1 MADERR
7 PLRLGFLASHGGTNM
22 QAIMDACMD
31 GRLAATPCVVISN
44 NSASEA
50 LKRARRE
57 LVPAYHLSQTT
68 HPSADDLDSA
78 ILNVLHE
85 HRVNLVVLA
94 GYMKRLGS
102 LVLRRYPDRVLN
114 IHPALLPE
122 FGGKGMYGRAVHRA
136 VLAAGETETGVT
148 VHVVDDQY
156 DHGPI
161 VAQSRVPVL
170 PGDDVD
176 RLSQRVLKREHQ
188 LFVETLQGIESGE
201 IDLERLA
208 G

>member
-1 MADERR
+1 MADEGR
-7 PLRLGFLASHGGTNM
+7 PLRLGFLASHGGTNL
-22 QAIMDACMD
+22 QAIMDACKE

-57 LVPAYHLSQTT
+57 SVPAYHLSQMT

-102 LVLRRYPDRVLN
+102 LVLRRYPGRVLN

-176 RLSQRVLKREHQ
+176 RLSRRVLEREHQ
-188 LFVETLQGIESGE
+188 LFVETLQKIESGE
-201 IDLERLA
+201 IDLDRLA